1 MQEYAS
7 LVPDPGEGPFAQSRA
22 YYAGVEEWLAGDE
35 AAGLRHA
42 DLEEQLLGRGREL
55 LRRLHQDHL
64 DLLAAREERR
74 DDVTGPEG
82 IARTRAEKGHGRQL
96 ATVFGQVTVTRIAY
110 RAPGSPSVHPLDAAL
125 NLPGERQ
132 SHGLRKLAAI
142 ESARGSF
149 DDAAAAITR
158 ATGVKIGK
166 RQAEELA
173 QRAAAD
179 VDAFYAER
187 RPGPAPDEH
196 VLVLTGDGKG
206 IVMRPEA
213 LRPATAKA
221 AATTQGKL
229 ATRLSP
235 GEKHGRKRMA
245 ELACV
250 YDAAPVPRTPDD
262 IIAPPGKADS
272 ERTRGPQAAGKW
284 LTASV
289 TDDIPAVIAAA
300 FGEAGRRDPGHRR
313 TWLALVDGNR
323 TQIDA
328 ITAEAARRG
337 VTVTVICDFVHVL
350 EYAWKAA
357 WSFFEKGDPDAE
369 AWVAAQAVKILEG
382 KAAQVAAGIRRRAT
396 TFGYS
401 PAEREGADACARYL
415 TAKKPYLDYATA
427 LAKGWPIAT
436 GVIEG
441 ACRHLVKDRMDI
453 TGARWGLDGAEAILK
468 LRALTAN
475 GDFDRYWHYHLRK
488 EHERVHSVRYRESVV
503 LAA

>member
-1 MQEYAS
+1 MQGYAAE
-7 LVPDPGEGPFAQSRA
+7 PAGGAFAQSRA
-22 YYAGVEEWLAGDE
+22 YYGELEAWLSGEEAGQ
-35 AAGLRHA
+35 LRHA
-42 DLEEQLLGRGREL
+42 DLEEQLQDRGREL
-55 LRRLHQDHL
+55 LRRMHQDHL
-64 DLLAAREERR
+64 DLLAAREQRR
-74 DDVTGPEG
+74 DDVTGPDG
-82 IARTRAEKGHGRQL
+82 IARTRAEKGHGRAM

-110 RAPGSPSVHPLDAAL
+110 RAPGAPNVHPLDEAL
-125 NLPGERQ
+125 NLPEEKQ
-132 SHGLRKLAAI
+132 SHGLRKLTAI

-158 ATGVKIGK
+158 ATGARMGK
-166 RQAEELA
+166 RQVEELA
-173 QRAAAD
+173 LRAAAD
-179 VDAFYAER
+179 VDAFYAGR
-187 RPGPAPDEH
+187 RPGRAPDEH

-206 IVMRPEA
+206 IVMRPDA

-221 AATTQGKL
+221 AAGGRQKL

-250 YDAAPVPRTPDD
+250 YDCAPAPRTPDD
-262 IIAPPGKADS
+262 IIAPPGR
-272 ERTRGPQAAGKW
+272 EREKGRARGPRAAGKW

-313 TWLALVDGNR
+313 TWIALVDGNR
-323 TQIDA
+323 QQIDA

-350 EYAWKAA
+350 EYTWKAA
-357 WSFFEKGDPDAE
+357 WSFFDKGDPDAE
-369 AWVAAQAVKILEG
+369 AWVAGQAVKILEG

-401 PAEREGADACARYL
+401 PAEREGADACAGYL
-415 TAKKPYLDYATA
+415 TAKKPYLDYTTA
-427 LAKGWPIAT
+427 LGKGWPIAT

-468 LRALTAN
+468 LRALIAN
-475 GDFDRYWHYHLRK
+475 GDFEPYWRFHLRQ
-488 EHERVHSVRYRESVV
+488 EHKRIHNARYRDDYA
-503 LAA
+503 LTA